1 MAVKKT
7 TRKPTVRKTVAKKS
21 TARKTVA
28 KKSTKKTYSLVDSKG
43 RKLSNVKLTI
53 N

>member
-7 TRKPTVRKTVAKKS
+7 TRKPAVRKTTSKKS
-21 TARKTVA
+21 VKKPATRKT
-28 KKSTKKTYSLVDSKG
+28 TKKTYSLVDSKG